1 MIEHVFYSVTPG
13 TACRADRTGRT
24 NLATDPQPQPCVA
37 RLMRV
42 AIHPVSRSSRRV
54 ALELVLRALAAA
66 LATLAILGFLPAV
79 VGAVA

>member
-1 MIEHVFYSVTPG
+1 
-13 TACRADRTGRT
+13 
-24 NLATDPQPQPCVA
+24 
-37 RLMRV
+37 MRV